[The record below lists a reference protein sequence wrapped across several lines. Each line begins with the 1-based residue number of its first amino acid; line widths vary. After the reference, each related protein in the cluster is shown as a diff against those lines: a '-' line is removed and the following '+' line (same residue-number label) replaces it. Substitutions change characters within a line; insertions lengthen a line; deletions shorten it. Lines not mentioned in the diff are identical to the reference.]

1 MGVEDHIDDPVVIYK
16 RLKLNTDI
24 GLVDERDVTNI
35 ITENENQR
43 LSLQQ

>member
-16 RLKLNTDI
+16 RLMLNTDI